1 MRSFVVIGQKAT
13 TSDDFRLDDLPG
25 TSGRLDVLL
34 RCVRAAALFSHGLR
48 RDVVLYLVLCGGPR
62 APRILR
68 FDGKA
73 RFLRPDE
80 RSLATL
86 AKKMLAMRADADARG
101 FVEMRAGISVANGG
115 LADVLADLGQAAL
128 YVLEEGAPDLRSEA
142 SLAQGNAAFFIGD
155 HMGFDEATRT
165 QLAEAHA
172 RAIGA
177 GPVSLHAE
185 DVVTIVSNEL
195 DRREASKG
203 RDESEQERNP
213 GLPWR
218 PGSR

>member
-13 TSDDFRLDDLPG
+13 ASDDFLMDDLPG

-34 RCVRAAALFSHGLR
+34 RCVRAATLYSHGLR
-48 RDVVLYLVLCGGPR
+48 RDVVVYLVLFGGPR

-86 AKKMLAMRADADARG
+86 ARKMLATRADADARG
-101 FVEMRAGISVANGG
+101 FVEFRAGIAVASGG
-115 LADVLADLGQAAL
+115 LSAVLADLRGASL
-128 YVLEEGAPDLRSEA
+128 YVLEEGAPDLRTER
-142 SLAQGNAAFFIGD
+142 SLAHGDAAFFIGD
-155 HMGFDEATRT
+155 HTGFDEATRT

-195 DRREASKG
+195 DRREALSG
-203 RDESEQERNP
+203 RDESVQKRNP
-213 GLPWR
+213 GLT
-218 PGSR
+218 